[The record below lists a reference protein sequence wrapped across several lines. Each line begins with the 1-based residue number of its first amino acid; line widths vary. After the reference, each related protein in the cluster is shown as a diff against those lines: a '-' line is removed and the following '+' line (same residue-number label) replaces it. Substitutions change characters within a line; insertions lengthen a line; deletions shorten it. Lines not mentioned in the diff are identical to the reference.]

1 VSDLELAM
9 LALRAV
15 RIAMERLSDQAKAA
29 RAKTGAP
36 PPIRTVADFHRAHH
50 TIQ

>member
-1 VSDLELAM
+1 MTELDTL
-9 LALRAV
+9 LAKLRAV